1 MHRIKRA
8 AKERRRKLVIQ
19 KLMGLGILALCVILL
34 LWAMEGQTPEE
45 QDCTALVLLV
55 PMALCLIF
63 SRSVL
68 IY

>member
-8 AKERRRKLVIQ
+8 AKERRRKLIIQ
-19 KLMGLGILALCVILL
+19 RLMGLGTLALCVVLVLL
-34 LWAMEGQTPEE
+34 AMEGQTPEE

-55 PMALCLIF
+55 PMALCLLF

-68 IY
+68 IN